1 MAGDRVKAAAYSRKL
16 LELAQGA
23 DSARPELASARTLA
37 QR

>member
-1 MAGDRVKAAAYSRKL
+1 MAGDRAKAAAYSRKL
-16 LELAQGA
+16 LELAQGT